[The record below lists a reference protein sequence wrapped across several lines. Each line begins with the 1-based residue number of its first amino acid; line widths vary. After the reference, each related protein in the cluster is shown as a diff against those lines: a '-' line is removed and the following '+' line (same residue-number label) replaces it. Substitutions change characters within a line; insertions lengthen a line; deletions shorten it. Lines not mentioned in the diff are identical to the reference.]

1 MYCIIH
7 IIQTMDVVAFKLIS
21 TMSQHPIIIDN
32 GNPLEPKSQFLTT
45 FKRGGEQTHFHCF
58 VANLFFFQIPKEV
71 SRNCLET
78 ARTYHDGRGESV
90 RVWFPFYS

>member
-58 VANLFFFQIPKEV
+58 VANFFSSKFQRKLAEIV
-71 SRNCLET
+71 SKQLEHT
-78 ARTYHDGRGESV
+78 MMAGVSQ
-90 RVWFPFYS
+90 